1 MTPPPLCDVR
11 FCSHLGGFFLFL
23 YLAVAKETGRVAA
36 AAARAAPGIVTLVL
50 TSANASWETR
60 SGNSVGNATKPS
72 NKLFRLRV

>member
-36 AAARAAPGIVTLVL
+36 RAAPGIVTFVL